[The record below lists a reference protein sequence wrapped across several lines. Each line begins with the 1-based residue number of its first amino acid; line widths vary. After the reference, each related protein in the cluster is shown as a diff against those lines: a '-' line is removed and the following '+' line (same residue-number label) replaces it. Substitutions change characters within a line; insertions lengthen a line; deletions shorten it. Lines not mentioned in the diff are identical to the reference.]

1 MWTSGLSSSTPER
14 GREGERGGEV
24 YIEREPTF
32 TTYRNKSSG
41 SKQSYS
47 TPSLSAHKIND
58 KYLLTPTQ
66 IFPPT

>member
-14 GREGERGGEV
+14 GRGGGGEEV
-24 YIEREPTF
+24 HIERELTL
-32 TTYRNKSSG
+32 TTYHNMSSG
-41 SKQSYS
+41 SRQSYS

-58 KYLLTPTQ
+58 KYLWILTQ